1 MDGIGDNTAFDLK
14 STSFYEPGRFQN
26 NHQILYLLGLQ
37 KYGIER
43 LDYIITDFNA
53 VYVETYDLKTYDFN
67 PLYTQIEK
75 FILFLEDNKKFIRD
89 KKIFDRKTNDNQM
102 SLFE

>member
-1 MDGIGDNTAFDLK
+1 M
-14 STSFYEPGRFQN
+14 
-26 NHQILYLLGLQ
+26 
-37 KYGIER
+37 
-43 LDYIITDFNA
+43 
-53 VYVETYDLKTYDFN
+53 VYVESYDLKTYDFN
-67 PLYTQIEK
+67 PLYIQIEK